1 MCTTCR
7 SLVHYLCEGIPSNTS
22 FGHDAIYEC
31 LICRSFIPEILKEC
45 FVAKLQ
51 ENRDKQFELE
61 TQTPAKKSKCEAHKD
76 LIMDRIG
83 DTVRQLLETL
93 DRIKIVHQT

>member
-1 MCTTCR
+1 M
-7 SLVHYLCEGIPSNTS
+7 
-22 FGHDAIYEC
+22 
-31 LICRSFIPEILKEC
+31 
-45 FVAKLQ
+45 AKLQ

-76 LIMDRIG
+76 LITDRIG